1 MSYQFAEGSKY
12 RDAYDAAEASMVN
25 EEFKKRQDERRPF
38 ELQWRLNLAF
48 IEGNQYVDI
57 NTAAQ
62 TLIEIPKALWWQ
74 EREAFNHVGPIIEAR
89 ISRLA
94 RMHPILMT
102 RPGTGE
108 QSDIRA
114 AKIGTHLLKNI
125 YHDKSIQNKLQEAA
139 NWSEACGSV
148 FFKNVWN
155 PKLGPVVAELAYG
168 EDAPGG
174 MAAMAGT
181 PQMPGM
187 PGMPGMPQQAPPAP
201 GMGMGPGEAQQPM
214 NPLMGEGM
222 MSQQDDG
229 MHGMPQQQ
237 DDGNGMS
244 GMIDELGP
252 ALNEFL
258 SGQGTETLT
267 EGDLEPIVVP
277 PQEIFPDS
285 CYKQGIADLKS
296 IIHARAY
303 KVSEIESTWG
313 EKVAAEN
320 VTVMQLHRSMH
331 GMGGLGYG
339 SGSYHHSVTSLKNHA
354 LVKEYWERPS
364 DEYPEGRLIIVAG
377 SKVLYSGP
385 MPFLVGEDGKPD
397 LPFTKMDC
405 IERPGV
411 FWGRTVTERIIPV
424 QRRYN
429 ALRNRKAE
437 YLNRV
442 AIGVFVVEDGSVD
455 MDKMEQEA
463 GAPGSIITFSK
474 GAQAPKL
481 MENQNLPFSFEKE
494 EATLLQEFSQ
504 LSGVS
509 ELSRQSKADPG
520 VKSGVALQLALD
532 QDDTRLTS
540 TAANIEQFMVD
551 NGKQWLRLS
560 KQFVLGPRILRIVG
574 KNNMVEVIDW
584 EGADIQSDDVI
595 VEPYSATA
603 ESPQQ
608 RREMVYGLLQAGLF
622 NDPETGTPTKEMKA
636 KIFEMLQFGNW
647 ETGDDDEELHLSRAE
662 RENHSLTE
670 GGQVRV
676 LSYDDHILH
685 IARHNKYRLTVDFE
699 ALLAENPVIDQSFDV
714 HVQEHLY
721 HMYQSMQQAAAP
733 TPGQQQIQSPAGAPI
748 DMAPQAPTQP
758 QF

>member
-1 MSYQFAEGSKY
+1 MSFQFAEGSKY
-12 RDAYDAAEASMVN
+12 KEAYDASEASMVN

-62 TLIEIPKALWWQ
+62 SLVEIPKALWWQ
-74 EREAFNHVGPIIEAR
+74 EREVFNHVGPIIEAR

-114 AKIGTHLLKNI
+114 ARIGTHLLKNL

-148 FFKNVWN
+148 FFKNIWN
-155 PKLGPVVAELAYG
+155 PKIGPVVAELAYG

-174 MAAMAGT
+174 TEAMAGT
-181 PQMPGM
+181 PQIPQQAPMAPGM
-187 PGMPGMPQQAPPAP
+187 SMGMSEAPGMPQQ
-201 GMGMGPGEAQQPM
+201 GM
-214 NPLMGEGM
+214 NPLRAEEM
-222 MSQQDDG
+222 
-229 MHGMPQQQ
+229 MPQQ
-237 DDGNGMS
+237 DEGTDVMS
-244 GMIDELGP
+244 GMMDELGP
-252 ALNEFL
+252 GINEFL
-258 SGQGTETLT
+258 SGQGTDTLK
-267 EGDLEPIVVP
+267 EGDLEVIVVP

-285 CYKQGIADLKS
+285 CYKQGVADVKS

-303 KVSEIESTWG
+303 HVDEIESTWG
-313 EKVAAEN
+313 EKVAEEQ
-320 VTVMQLHRSMH
+320 VVVMQLHRSMH

-339 SGSYHHSVTSLKNHA
+339 GGGYHHSVTSLKRHA

-385 MPFLVGEDGKPD
+385 MPFMVGEDATPD

-574 KNNMVEVIDW
+574 KNNLVEVIDW
-584 EGADIQSDDVI
+584 EGSDIQSDDVV

-622 NDPETGTPTKEMKA
+622 NDPETGAPTKEMKA

-647 ETGDDDEELHLSRAE
+647 ETGDDEEELHLSRAE

-670 GGQVRV
+670 GSFVRV

-685 IARHNKYRLTVDFE
+685 IARHNKYRLTADYEV
-699 ALLAENPVIDQSFDV
+699 LMSENPILDQTFDV

-721 HMYQSMQQAAAP
+721 HMQQAMMQASAP
-733 TPGQQQIQSPAGAPI
+733 MPGQELQQPPAGAPI
-748 DMAPQAPTQP
+748 DMAQQAPTQP
-758 QF
+758 QM